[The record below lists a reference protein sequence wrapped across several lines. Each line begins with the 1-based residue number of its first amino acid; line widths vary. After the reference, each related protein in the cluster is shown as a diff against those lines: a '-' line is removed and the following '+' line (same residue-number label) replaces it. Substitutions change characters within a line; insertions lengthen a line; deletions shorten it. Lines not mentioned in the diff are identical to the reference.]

1 MNKTTVNAKITIK
14 GETKQFALSIDWEGM
29 QPEEVQALAQRS
41 IVIAYQNRKR
51 IANEGNGE
59 WPTSETPSI
68 RAVDYRLG
76 TRVQTVRDPV
86 KMVEA
91 GELDVNALTA
101 LREAIERKLAARG

>member
-1 MNKTTVNAKITIK
+1 MHKTTVNAKITIK
-14 GETKQFALSIDWEGM
+14 NITKQYALSIDWEGM

-41 IVIAYQNRKR
+41 IVIAFQNQKR
-51 IANEGNGE
+51 VANNGE
-59 WPTSETPSI
+59 GGWPASETPSI

-76 TRVQTVRDPV
+76 TRVQQVRDPV

-91 GELDVNALTA
+91 GELDVSALTA